1 MGSISDL
8 ETVLNDPSTMMDIG
22 TERLW
27 SIDYAEVEEFQL
39 STIAR
44 RFSELRNRLG
54 ILNNLADDIGITEI
68 SGVGDITA
76 LCFPH
81 TTYKSY
87 TEKFIENKEF
97 GKLTNWLSAFTTHDL
112 KSADTRGCKSM
123 EEWISVLERDTPIRP
138 MCSSGTS
145 GKISFFP
152 KSTDEQLFSHYGY
165 MFGNSGFRDEDDS
178 GLQTGEVDFF
188 CPWPVASGH
197 HNLPTAFRILRDF
210 HYAARPGKHVYTVGD
225 GHWDLDMHWLSAKL
239 QAAAN
244 RGETLQLDAKQANLR
259 ERLREVRERELQNK
273 EAEWDAF
280 LNELVVGH
288 AGQRVFVMAAAPQ
301 LYSIALEAEKRDLTV
316 TLTPDSYIQAGGGS
330 GLRGTAFPNDWM
342 DVVRRRIPHRI
353 NEVYGMSEINAVA
366 RLCSHGQFHFPPW
379 VFMSVLDPDTGVP
392 LAREGEVTGRL
403 ALFDLLPQTYWG
415 GCISGDRVTVQFS
428 SECGCGRKGAR
439 MSPEIARYSSLKDDD
454 KITCAVS
461 AGAYERATDLTLTA

>member
-1 MGSISDL
+1 MSSISDL

-27 SIDYAEVEEFQL
+27 SIDYADVEAFQL
-39 STIAR
+39 STIAK
-44 RFSELRNRLG
+44 RFSDLRDRLG
-54 ILNNLADDIGITEI
+54 ILNNLAEDIGITEI
-68 SGVGDITA
+68 RGVGDITA

-97 GKLTNWLSAFTTHDL
+97 GKLTNWLSAFTTHEL
-112 KSADTRGCKSM
+112 KSTDTRSCQSM

-165 MFGNSGFRDEDDS
+165 MFGNSGFRNEDDS

-210 HYAARPGKHVYTVGD
+210 HYAGRPGKHVYTVGD

-244 RGETLQLDAKQANLR
+244 RGETLQLDPSQA
-259 ERLREVRERELQNK
+259 E
-273 EAEWDAF
+273 
-280 LNELVVGH
+280 
-288 AGQRVFVMAAAPQ
+288 
-301 LYSIALEAEKRDLTV
+301 
-316 TLTPDSYIQAGGGS
+316 
-330 GLRGTAFPNDWM
+330 
-342 DVVRRRIPHRI
+342 
-353 NEVYGMSEINAVA
+353 
-366 RLCSHGQFHFPPW
+366 
-379 VFMSVLDPDTGVP
+379 
-392 LAREGEVTGRL
+392 
-403 ALFDLLPQTYWG
+403 
-415 GCISGDRVTVQFS
+415 
-428 SECGCGRKGAR
+428 
-439 MSPEIARYSSLKDDD
+439 
-454 KITCAVS
+454 
-461 AGAYERATDLTLTA
+461 